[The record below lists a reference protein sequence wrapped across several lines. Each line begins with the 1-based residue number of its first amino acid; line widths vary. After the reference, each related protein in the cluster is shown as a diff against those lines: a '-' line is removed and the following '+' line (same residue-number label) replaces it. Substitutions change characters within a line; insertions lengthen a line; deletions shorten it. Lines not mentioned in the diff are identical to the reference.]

1 MSRILLLVAFTIVAE
16 SSVLTHAHVLKT
28 SRPGTVEGYFPGA
41 DGVRLFYRKVGKGKN
56 VIVVLHGG
64 PGSNMNAV
72 WLDLEPLAG
81 KHTVLMYDQRGGGR
95 SEIIKDA
102 AKLKYSDHVR
112 DLEALRKQFGLKRMV
127 LVGESWG
134 A

>member
-1 MSRILLLVAFTIVAE
+1 MSRILLLVAFIIVVE
-16 SSVLTHAHVLKT
+16 SSVLY
-28 SRPGTVEGYFPGA
+28 SRSCLEDVEAQSMLRATLLGA

-56 VIVVLHGG
+56 VIVLLHGG

-95 SEIIKDA
+95 SEIIKDPA
-102 AKLKYSDHVR
+102 
-112 DLEALRKQFGLKRMV
+112 ET
-127 LVGESWG
+127 
-134 A
+134 